1 MDTVHVRWNGRRR
14 LVGCDSTGH
23 GVVMDLPVDLGGEGS
38 GTRPIELVLY
48 ALGGCTGIDV
58 ISILEKQRQRITG
71 FEVVVTGVQ
80 REAPPRMYVEVTVEY
95 VVTGYDIN
103 PNSLERAIQLSEDK
117 YCSVKAMFGPEVSVK
132 TSYRIIEAELPC

>member
-1 MDTVHVRWNGRRR
+1 MDTVHVRWSGGRRF
-14 LVGCDSTGH
+14 VGCDSSGH
-23 GVVMDLPVDLGGEGS
+23 GVVMDLPGDLGGEGS
-38 GTRPIELVLY
+38 GVRPIELVLY

-71 FEVVVTGVQ
+71 FDVVVTGVQ
-80 REAPPRMYVEVTVEY
+80 RAEPPRKYVEMTVEY

-103 PNSLERAIQLSEDK
+103 SNSLDRAIKLSEDK
-117 YCSVKAMFGPEVSVK
+117 YCSVKAMLGPEVAVS